1 MDARVL
7 PQDECLSM
15 TMLALPPPPP
25 PVCLPSLPM
34 LRRRQVRPA
43 SSPALTCSASTRVEP
58 FAPPVDEM
66 EIEEEHRSLVYES
79 RTRRQRAMRG
89 VFERDLHL
97 SLVRVLF
104 GALSL
109 ALVLSDVLRAGLGL
123 QHLGTTSHRFLPSTY
138 MFSGPS
144 NNSYAAFDRAKARNT
159 TVRVWLYKFDTM
171 SLVWRAFGQHLDL
184 QTFPRCLFYTEP
196 CASDLLNGSVVFD
209 MMDSLASGLAGP
221 STAGDS
227 LEPVATLLRTESVFI
242 DRFHQL
248 LLPQLF
254 TSKVWRVHQGLYYS
268 PAALRRQAAAPSR
281 QLCYHRGPRP
291 LFCRDTYINYRR
303 SCKPKDAQCQGVGVL
318 HVDIL
323 RSAAAVQ
330 AKYRGLSVDLTV
342 LDSLDDAQVT
352 RGGVATVGFR
362 RGEVTTLVRARNCTG
377 RGSATATAKCET
389 VYISEHRYA
398 SARVSSDSDE
408 WFFVVAV
415 LRAAGQSYF
424 FLRVLL
430 LAGSC
435 FWLQSLMVESQSST
449 AVSTAP
455 PRLPLGG
462 RLRGALLLLAKVPV
476 QCVVYGSSVPVLCY
490 SLAHGIDSPATYLRL
505 NGAFLSSG
513 GLNSIRLASFVP
525 LAVMQMRNVWLF
537 ALALHALVALHS
549 TRRWLAW
556 SPMRGVLGVPEY
568 LLSGVSCLTVSAQ
581 YRAPSFRW
589 TPITALLELAPTAD
603 GGGTRLMAVKYL
615 HVLRRR
621 GAGHVQLGGVLI
633 DLKYLAV
640 AAAAVVA
647 VWAAVNLVSSLL
659 GRRPWRLGGRT
670 PAPYSAG
677 ILWPRAALAVHWSS
691 DFFCI
696 RRPHHRSAAGA
707 TLDASVAVAV
717 SASRLRRLVGLRRL
731 AGDAASPFMS
741 ARTFDFIQRQME
753 RVPERGDEVGPSV
766 AFMNLV
772 VMSDPLVAFYLRVAG
787 AAVRLGYFRSRA
799 RPGAVHLLP
808 ADVVTHDNEYAGDL
822 ELLLRAA
829 SHELSW
835 PELLQCG

>member
-1 MDARVL
+1 
-7 PQDECLSM
+7 
-15 TMLALPPPPP
+15 
-25 PVCLPSLPM
+25 
-34 LRRRQVRPA
+34 
-43 SSPALTCSASTRVEP
+43 
-58 FAPPVDEM
+58 M
-66 EIEEEHRSLVYES
+66 EIEEEHRSL
-79 RTRRQRAMRG
+79 
-89 VFERDLHL
+89 RDLHL

-104 GALSL
+104 GVLSL
-109 ALVLSDVLRAGLGL
+109 ALVLSDVLRSGLGL

-221 STAGDS
+221 SAAGNP
-227 LEPVATLLRTESVFI
+227 LEPVATLLRTENVFL

-254 TSKVWRVHQGLYYS
+254 TSKVWRVHQGGGAEP
-268 PAALRRQAAAPSR
+268 PAPE
-281 QLCYHRGPRP
+281 
-291 LFCRDTYINYRR
+291 DV
-303 SCKPKDAQCQGVGVL
+303 KCQGVGVL
-318 HVDIL
+318 HTDIL

-330 AKYRGLSVDLTV
+330 AKYRNLSVDLTV
-342 LDSLDDAQVT
+342 LDSLDDTQLT

-377 RGSATATAKCET
+377 HGTGHGHNATNAKCET

-398 SARVSSDSDE
+398 AARVSSDSDE
-408 WFFVVAV
+408 WFFVVAT

-435 FWLQSLMVESQSST
+435 LWLQSLTVESQSST
-449 AVSTAP
+449 SVSTTP
-455 PRLPLGG
+455 PRLPLGR

-490 SLAHGIDSPATYLRL
+490 SLAHAIDSPATYLRL

-513 GLNSIRLASFVP
+513 GLNSIQLATFVP

-568 LLSGVSCLTVSAQ
+568 LLSGISCLTVSAQ
-581 YRAPSFRW
+581 YRAQSFRW
-589 TPITALLELAPTAD
+589 TPVTALFELAPTVD
-603 GGGTRLMAVKYL
+603 GGGTRLMAVKYM

-621 GAGHVQLGGVLI
+621 GAGHVQLGGVVI

-640 AAAAVVA
+640 ATAAIIA

-670 PAPYSAG
+670 PAPS
-677 ILWPRAALAVHWSS
+677 
-691 DFFCI
+691 
-696 RRPHHRSAAGA
+696 
-707 TLDASVAVAV
+707 
-717 SASRLRRLVGLRRL
+717 
-731 AGDAASPFMS
+731 
-741 ARTFDFIQRQME
+741 RTFDFIQRQME
-753 RVPERGDEVGPSV
+753 RVPERGDQVGPSV

-772 VMSDPLVAFYLRVAG
+772 VMSDPLVAFYLRMAG

-799 RPGAVHLLP
+799 RPGVVHLLP

-822 ELLLRAA
+822 ELLLRAV